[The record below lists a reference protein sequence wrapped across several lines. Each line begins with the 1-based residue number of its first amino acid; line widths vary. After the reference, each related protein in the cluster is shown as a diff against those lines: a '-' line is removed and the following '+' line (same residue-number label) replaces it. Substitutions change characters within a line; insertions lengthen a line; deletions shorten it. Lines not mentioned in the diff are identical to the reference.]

1 MTLEFYVGFLPSV
14 KLGKTV
20 IPNARPYRFLS
31 YEENEGKLIMKRLPF
46 TLLCGAV
53 LMALAPSA
61 MSHDCRVRDA
71 YLRGAYEGECN
82 ERTELAQGKGE
93 AKGADT
99 YVGHFAKGR
108 PDGKGIYIWGA
119 ARAWTEASRRARP
132 WPGVYVSTKGV
143 RYEAQFVNGKL
154 GGLKTADCP

>member
-1 MTLEFYVGFLPSV
+1 
-14 KLGKTV
+14 V
-20 IPNARPYRFLS
+20 IPTPARTASLS
-31 YEENEGKLIMKRLPF
+31 YEESEGKLIMKRLPF

-53 LMALAPSA
+53 LIAPAPPA

-71 YLRGAYEGECN
+71 YLGGAYEGECN

-108 PDGKGIYIWGA
+108 PDGKGIYTWESGARLDGSFKEGKAHGPWGLREHQGCA
-119 ARAWTEASRRARP
+119 
-132 WPGVYVSTKGV
+132 
-143 RYEAQFVNGKL
+143 L
-154 GGLKTADCP
+154 